1 MSPAEVSVGDVGWY
15 VLAGG
20 QNFLALV
27 TAVWPHE
34 HLFNVQ
40 AVNLVYVGNG
50 TDDHGNKVTRAQK
63 VRVKTLTEDLNTDF
77 FQKIEITKPVASSKP
92 KS

>member
-15 VLAGG
+15 VLSNG
-20 QNFLALV
+20 QKFLALV

-40 AVNLVYVGNG
+40 AVNLVHVGSG
-50 TDDHGNKVTRAQK
+50 TDEYGNKLVRVSK
-63 VRVKTLTEDLNTDF
+63 VRVKTLTENLSADC
-77 FQKIEITKPVASSKP
+77 FQKIEVTKSK
-92 KS
+92 

>member
-15 VLAGG
+15 ALSDG
-20 QNFLALV
+20 QRFLALV

-40 AVNLVYVGNG
+40 AVNLVYVGSG
-50 TDDHGNKVTRAQK
+50 TDEHGNKAARATK
-63 VRVKTLTEDLNTDF
+63 VRVKTLTEDLKTDY
-77 FQKIEITKPVASSKP
+77 FQKIEVTK
-92 KS
+92 